1 MINFLI
7 NHVVLRL
14 LVLAGLPILMICHL
28 FVPLI
33 IAIMENTSYLKELQD
48 LEDIYTPFLDAL
60 RDGGTYQW
68 AT

>member
-14 LVLAGLPILMICHL
+14 LIVAGLPLIMIIHL
-28 FVPLI
+28 FIPLI
-33 IAIMENTSYLKELQD
+33 IAIMDNTSYLDELQD
-48 LEDIYTPFLDAL
+48 VQDIYTPFLDAL